1 MASVKSILAKFL
13 SVALIAN
20 EVRGFV
26 IAAPVMLMLL
36 HRGGT
41 LMAIWLVFYSM
52 VSIII
57 SVIVSIIVAK
67 RMARRA

>member
-1 MASVKSILAKFL
+1 MASVKSILAKFAA
-13 SVALIAN
+13 VALIAN

-36 HRGGT
+36 HSVGT
-41 LMAIWLVFYSM
+41 LMAIWLAFCSM
-52 VSIII
+52 VSIMI
-57 SVIVSIIVAK
+57 SVIVPIIVAK